1 MITQEHLRTLR
12 ARAQSLWQPAFS
24 YSSSSHFLS
33 CVDHALRVA
42 RAYLAP
48 YGIYLLIC
56 ALFCV
61 VATLYAVF
69 PLFRARTSQKSQSRK
84 LLQAVLYVMTP
95 TRSVW
100 PQHYI
105 TAAKRAASSQDTTL
119 RLSLRNMVDDVLS
132 GRMELRAPQEDLADL
147 LRNALK
153 VDDWTLGLHIDR
165 SWRFDL
171 MGWVLAAQFAPSKSK
186 VCVTE
191 YQRCFTMRLNL
202 NAECI
207 SRACCRLV
215 DTRALFNENLTESRT
230 YVSAVADFGHQIRGT
245 SLDF

>member
-1 MITQEHLRTLR
+1 MRTLH
-12 ARAQSLWQPAFS
+12 ARAQSLWQPVSS
-24 YSSSSHFLS
+24 YISSSHFLS
-33 CVDHALRVA
+33 CFQRNVDYALRVA
-42 RAYLAP
+42 RDYLAP
-48 YGIYLLIC
+48 YRAYLLIC

-61 VATLYAVF
+61 VATFYAIF
-69 PLFRARTSQKSQSRK
+69 PRSHAFRTSQQSQSRR
-84 LLQAVLYVMTP
+84 LLQAMLYVMTP

-105 TAAKRAASSQDTTL
+105 TAAKRAASSQDKTL
-119 RLSLRNMVDDVLS
+119 RLSLRNMVDDVLG
-132 GRMELRAPQEDLADL
+132 GRMELRAPQQDLADL

-171 MGWVLAAQFAPSKSK
+171 IGWVLAAQFAPSQSK

-215 DTRALFNENLTESRT
+215 DTRALFTENLTESRT
-230 YVSAVADFGHQIRGT
+230 YVSAVADLGHQIRGP